1 MKKNTIQEKMFQE
14 LKEKKVFE
22 KAQNYAFEYLENVFE
37 RNVSNPFLQRLIL
50 QLAKPTMIGQI
61 YRGEELQFECM
72 KI

>member
-37 RNVSNPFLQRLIL
+37 RNVY
-50 QLAKPTMIGQI
+50 PTENAI
-61 YRGEELQFECM
+61 ENLSVFKVTADPACL
-72 KI
+72 